1 MQITFGPDDKPEH
14 LDLVEEILH
23 EWRKTALTAGRIHPA
38 DNPEAGAASVAPLVG
53 GAGPGFVPPAPL
65 TAAVSPSTTAPEDPS
80 VFSAPQTPAPLPPAA
95 PPAPPAVA
103 TPVVPLPPASGAVK
117 VILDARGLPWDGR
130 LHASTKRVT
139 QGGTWQAKKGLND
152 ASMVARIEAELVG
165 TVAHLAPENIE
176 RLTPGG
182 VASVASVEAPQA
194 PVVPVAPTA
203 AEAPP
208 APAAPQGMTF
218 PDLMKKAMPLVNS
231 QKLTAAMM
239 LSIAQTVGA
248 ANWPGLMHLPNKIQE
263 ASDLI
268 DAYVQAAG

>member
-38 DNPEAGAASVAPLVG
+38 DNPEAGAASAVPLPFSHVPSTVVAG
-53 GAGPGFVPPAPL
+53 
-65 TAAVSPSTTAPEDPS
+65 PSTTAPEDPS
-80 VFSAPQTPAPLPPAA
+80 VFSAPQTLAPLPPAA

-103 TPVVPLPPASGAVK
+103 APAAPLPPASGAVK

-182 VASVASVEAPQA
+182 VAPVAPVEAPQA

-203 AEAPP
+203 VEAPP
-208 APAAPQGMTF
+208 APTAPQGMTF